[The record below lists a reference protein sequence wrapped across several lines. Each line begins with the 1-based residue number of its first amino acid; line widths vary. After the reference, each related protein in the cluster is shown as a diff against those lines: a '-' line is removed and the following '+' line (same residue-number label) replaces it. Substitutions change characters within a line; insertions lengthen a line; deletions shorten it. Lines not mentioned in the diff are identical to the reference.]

1 MSNQTEFKTSKFS
14 GLGNEILLVDLIR
27 QSGRID
33 SDSVKKIVA
42 NNQVQFDQL
51 ISIKAPCLPDLDF
64 SATIFNRD
72 GSKAENCINGARCF
86 GKYIFDTGL
95 LNKPQLLVG
104 IEENI
109 WKISNP
115 EKNTY
120 AVEQEIS
127 DPNLGEELL
136 PKSDS
141 SGLHSLN
148 LEGDNLEIGFVNL
161 GNPHAINFTTGI
173 KTMPLDKWGKNIQES
188 KFFPDGVNLTLA
200 EMISPNEV
208 NIRVFERGVGETLAC
223 GSGACATVVIGV
235 QLGYLQ
241 KEVTVNFKTGSLSI
255 KYDPNNQVLTAIG
268 PAVFLEETSILI

>member
-1 MSNQTEFKTSKFS
+1 MSSQAELKTSKFS

-51 ISIKAPCLPDLDF
+51 ISIEAPSLPDLDF
-64 SATIFNRD
+64 SVTIYNKD

-95 LNKPQLLVG
+95 LNKPELLVG
-104 IEENI
+104 IEENT

-115 EKNTY
+115 EKDTY

-136 PKSDS
+136 PKSNS
-141 SGLHSLN
+141 SGLHSLD
-148 LEGDNLEIGFVNL
+148 LEGDNLEIGFVNV

-173 KTMPLDKWGKNIQES
+173 KTMPLDKWGKSIQES
-188 KFFPDGVNLTLA
+188 KSFPDGVNLTLA

-208 NIRVFERGVGETLAC
+208 DIRVFERGVGETLAC
-223 GSGACATVVIGV
+223 GSGACATVIIGV
-235 QLGYLQ
+235 QLNYLQ
-241 KEVTVNFKTGSLSI
+241 KEATVNFKTGSLSI
-255 KYDPNNQVLTAIG
+255 KYDPDNQVFISTGSAD
-268 PAVFLEETSILI
+268 FLEETSILI

>member
-27 QSGRID
+27 QSGCID
-33 SDSVKKIVA
+33 SDLVKKIVE

-51 ISIKAPCLPDLDF
+51 ISIEAPSLPDLDF

-95 LNKPQLLVG
+95 LNKPELLVG

-115 EKNTY
+115 QKNTY
-120 AVEQEIS
+120 AVEQRIS
-127 DPNLGEELL
+127 DHNLGKELL
-136 PKSDS
+136 QKSNS
-141 SGLHSLN
+141 SGLHSLDI
-148 LEGDNLEIGFVNL
+148 EGDNLEIGFVNL
-161 GNPHAINFTTGI
+161 GNPHAINFTAGI
-173 KTMPLDKWGKNIQES
+173 NTMPLDKWGKSIQES
-188 KFFPDGVNLTLA
+188 KSFPNGVNLTLA

-208 NIRVFERGVGETLAC
+208 DIRVFERGVGETLAC

>member
-1 MSNQTEFKTSKFS
+1 MSSQTELKTSKFS

-51 ISIKAPCLPDLDF
+51 ISIEAPSLPDLDF

-95 LNKPQLLVG
+95 LNKPELLVG

-115 EKNTY
+115 QKNTY
-120 AVEQEIS
+120 AVEQRIS
-127 DPNLGEELL
+127 DPNLGKELL
-136 PKSDS
+136 PKSNT
-141 SGLHSLN
+141 SGLHSLD

-173 KTMPLDKWGKNIQES
+173 KTMPLDKWGKSIQES
-188 KFFPDGVNLTLA
+188 KSFPNGVNLTLA

-208 NIRVFERGVGETLAC
+208 YIRVFERGVGETLAC

>member
-1 MSNQTEFKTSKFS
+1 MSSQTELKTSKFS

-51 ISIKAPCLPDLDF
+51 ISIEAPSLPDLDF

-95 LNKPQLLVG
+95 LNKPELLVG

-136 PKSDS
+136 PKSNS
-141 SGLHSLN
+141 SGLHSLD
-148 LEGDNLEIGFVNL
+148 LEGDNLEIVFVNL
-161 GNPHAINFTTGI
+161 GNPHAIYFTTGI
-173 KTMPLDKWGKNIQES
+173 KTMPLDKWGQNIQES
-188 KFFPDGVNLTLA
+188 KFFPNGVNLTLA

-241 KEVTVNFKTGSLSI
+241 KEATVNFKTGSLSI
-255 KYDPNNQVLTAIG
+255 KYDSDNQVLTAKG
-268 PAVFLEETSILI
+268 PADFLEETSILI

>member
-1 MSNQTEFKTSKFS
+1 MSSQTELKTSKFS

-51 ISIKAPCLPDLDF
+51 ISIEAPSLPDLDF

-86 GKYIFDTGL
+86 GKYIFDTEL
-95 LNKPQLLVG
+95 LNKSELLVG
-104 IEENI
+104 IEENT

-136 PKSDS
+136 PKSNS
-141 SGLHSLN
+141 LGLHSLD

-173 KTMPLDKWGKNIQES
+173 KTMPLDKWGKSIQES
-188 KFFPDGVNLTLA
+188 KSFPDGVNLTLA
-200 EMISPNEV
+200 EMISANKV
-208 NIRVFERGVGETLAC
+208 DIRVFERGVGETLAC

-241 KEVTVNFKTGSLSI
+241 KEATVNFKTGSLAI
-255 KYDPNNQVLTAIG
+255 KYDPDNQVLTATG
-268 PAVFLEETSILI
+268 SADFLEETSILI

>member
-27 QSGRID
+27 QSGYID
-33 SDSVKKIVA
+33 SDSVKKLVA
-42 NNQVQFDQL
+42 KNQVQFDQL
-51 ISIKAPCLPDLDF
+51 ISIEAPSLPDLDF

-95 LNKPQLLVG
+95 LNKPELLVG

-115 EKNTY
+115 QKNTY
-120 AVEQEIS
+120 AVEQRIS
-127 DPNLGEELL
+127 DPNLGKELL
-136 PKSDS
+136 PKSNT
-141 SGLHSLN
+141 SGLHSLD

-173 KTMPLDKWGKNIQES
+173 NTMPLDKWGKSIQES
-188 KFFPDGVNLTLA
+188 KSFPNGVNLTLA
-200 EMISPNEV
+200 EMISPNKV

-241 KEVTVNFKTGSLSI
+241 KEATVNFKTGSLSI
-255 KYDPNNQVLTAIG
+255 KYDPDSQVLTAIG
-268 PAVFLEETSILI
+268 PADFLEETSILI

>member
-1 MSNQTEFKTSKFS
+1 MSNQAELKTSKFS

-27 QSGRID
+27 QSGCID

-51 ISIKAPCLPDLDF
+51 ISIEAPSLPDLDF

-86 GKYIFDTGL
+86 GKYIFDTEL
-95 LNKPQLLVG
+95 LHKSELLVG
-104 IEENI
+104 IEENT

-136 PKSDS
+136 PKSNS
-141 SGLHSLN
+141 LGLHSLD

-173 KTMPLDKWGKNIQES
+173 KTMPLDKWGKSIQES
-188 KFFPDGVNLTLA
+188 KSFPDGVNLTLA
-200 EMISPNEV
+200 EMISPNKV
-208 NIRVFERGVGETLAC
+208 DIRVFERGVGETLAC

-241 KEVTVNFKTGSLSI
+241 KEATVNFKTGSLAI
-255 KYDPNNQVLTAIG
+255 KYDPDNQVLTATG
-268 PAVFLEETSILI
+268 SADFLEETSILI

>member
-1 MSNQTEFKTSKFS
+1 MSNQAEFKTNKFS

-27 QSGRID
+27 QSGHID

-42 NNQVQFDQL
+42 ENQAQFDQL
-51 ISIKAPCLPDLDF
+51 ISIEAPSLPNLDF
-64 SATIFNRD
+64 SATIFNKD

-86 GKYIFDTGL
+86 GKYIFDTRL
-95 LNKPQLLVG
+95 LNKPELLVG

-115 EKNTY
+115 EKNIY

-127 DPNLGEELL
+127 NPNLGEELL
-136 PKSDS
+136 PKSNS
-141 SGLHSLN
+141 SGLHSLD

-173 KTMPLDKWGKNIQES
+173 KTMPLDKWGQNIQES
-188 KFFPDGVNLTLA
+188 KFFPNGVNLTLA

-241 KEVTVNFKTGSLSI
+241 KEATVNFKTGSLSI
-255 KYDPNNQVLTAIG
+255 KYDSDNEVLTAKG
-268 PAVFLEETSILI
+268 PADFLEETSILI

>member
-1 MSNQTEFKTSKFS
+1 MSNQAEFKTNKFS

-27 QSGRID
+27 QSGHID

-42 NNQVQFDQL
+42 ENQAQFDQL
-51 ISIKAPCLPDLDF
+51 ISIEAPSLPNLDF
-64 SATIFNRD
+64 SATIFNKD

-95 LNKPQLLVG
+95 LNKPELLVG

-115 EKNTY
+115 EKNIY

-127 DPNLGEELL
+127 NPNLGEELL
-136 PKSDS
+136 PKSNS
-141 SGLHSLN
+141 SGLHSLD

-173 KTMPLDKWGKNIQES
+173 KTLPLDKWGKNIQES
-188 KFFPDGVNLTLA
+188 KFFPNGINLTLA
-200 EMISPNEV
+200 EMISPNKV

-241 KEVTVNFKTGSLSI
+241 KEATVNFKTGSLSI
-255 KYDPNNQVLTAIG
+255 KYDSDNQVLTAKG
-268 PAVFLEETSILI
+268 PADFLEETSILI

>member
-1 MSNQTEFKTSKFS
+1 MSNQAELKTSKFS

-86 GKYIFDTGL
+86 GKYIFDTEL
-95 LNKPQLLVG
+95 LNKSELLVG
-104 IEENI
+104 IEENT

-136 PKSDS
+136 PKSNS
-141 SGLHSLN
+141 LGLHSLD

-173 KTMPLDKWGKNIQES
+173 KTMPLDKWGQNIQGS

-223 GSGACATVVIGV
+223 GSGACATVVIGF
-235 QLGYLQ
+235 QLGFLQ
-241 KEVTVNFKTGSLSI
+241 KKATVNFKTGSLSI
-255 KYDPNNQVLTAIG
+255 KYDSDNQVLTAKG
-268 PAVFLEETSILI
+268 PADFLEETSILI

>member
-1 MSNQTEFKTSKFS
+1 MSNQAELKTSKFS

-27 QSGRID
+27 QSGCID

-51 ISIKAPCLPDLDF
+51 ISIEAPSLPDLDF

-95 LNKPQLLVG
+95 LNKPELLVG

-115 EKNTY
+115 QKNTY
-120 AVEQEIS
+120 AVEQRIS
-127 DPNLGEELL
+127 DPNLGKELL
-136 PKSDS
+136 PKSNT
-141 SGLHSLN
+141 SGLHSLD

-161 GNPHAINFTTGI
+161 GNPHAINFTAGI
-173 KTMPLDKWGKNIQES
+173 NTMPLDKWGKSIQES
-188 KFFPDGVNLTLA
+188 KSFPNGVNLTLA

-208 NIRVFERGVGETLAC
+208 DIRVFERGVGETLAC
-223 GSGACATVVIGV
+223 GSGACATVVMGV

-255 KYDPNNQVLTAIG
+255 KYDPNKQVLTAIG

>member
-1 MSNQTEFKTSKFS
+1 MSSQVELKTSKFS

-27 QSGRID
+27 QSGYID
-33 SDSVKKIVA
+33 SDSVKKLVA
-42 NNQVQFDQL
+42 KNQVQFDQL
-51 ISIKAPCLPDLDF
+51 ISIEAPSLPDLDF

-95 LNKPQLLVG
+95 LNKPELLVG

-115 EKNTY
+115 QKNTY
-120 AVEQEIS
+120 AVEQRIS
-127 DPNLGEELL
+127 DPNLGKELL
-136 PKSDS
+136 PKSNT
-141 SGLHSLN
+141 SGLHSLD

-161 GNPHAINFTTGI
+161 GNPHAINFTAGI
-173 KTMPLDKWGKNIQES
+173 NTMPLDKWGKSIQES
-188 KFFPDGVNLTLA
+188 KSFPNGVNLTLA

-208 NIRVFERGVGETLAC
+208 DIRVFERGVGETLAC

-241 KEVTVNFKTGSLSI
+241 KEATVNFKTGSLSI

>member
-1 MSNQTEFKTSKFS
+1 MSNQAELKTSKFS

-27 QSGRID
+27 QSGCID

-51 ISIKAPCLPDLDF
+51 ISIEAPSLPDLDF

-95 LNKPQLLVG
+95 LNKPELLVG

-120 AVEQEIS
+120 AVEQKIS
-127 DPNLGEELL
+127 NPHLGKELL
-136 PKSDS
+136 PKSNS
-141 SGLHSLN
+141 SGLHSLD

-173 KTMPLDKWGKNIQES
+173 KTMPLDKWGESIQES
-188 KFFPDGVNLTLA
+188 KSFPDGVNLTLA
-200 EMISPNEV
+200 EMISPNKV

-235 QLGYLQ
+235 QLSYLQ
-241 KEVTVNFKTGSLSI
+241 KEATVNFKTGSLSI
-255 KYDPNNQVLTAIG
+255 KYDSDNQVLTAKG
-268 PAVFLEETSILI
+268 PADFLEETSILI

>member
-1 MSNQTEFKTSKFS
+1 MSNQAKLKTSKFS

-27 QSGRID
+27 QSGRIG

-42 NNQVQFDQL
+42 ENQVQFDQL
-51 ISIKAPCLPDLDF
+51 ILIEAPSLADLDF
-64 SATIFNRD
+64 GATIFNKD

-95 LNKPQLLVG
+95 LNKPELLVG
-104 IEENI
+104 IEGNT

-115 EKNTY
+115 KKNTY

-127 DPNLGEELL
+127 DPKLGEELL
-136 PKSDS
+136 PKSNS
-141 SGLHSLN
+141 SGLHSLE
-148 LEGDNLEIGFVNL
+148 LGGDILEIGFVNL

-173 KTMPLDKWGKNIQES
+173 KTMPLDKWGQNIQES

-223 GSGACATVVIGV
+223 GSGACATVVIGF
-235 QLGYLQ
+235 QLGFLQ
-241 KEVTVNFKTGSLSI
+241 KKATVNFKTGSLSI
-255 KYDPNNQVLTAIG
+255 KYDSDNQALTAKG
-268 PAVFLEETSILI
+268 PADFIEETTILI

>member
-1 MSNQTEFKTSKFS
+1 MSNQAELKTSKFS

-27 QSGRID
+27 QSGCID

-51 ISIKAPCLPDLDF
+51 ISIEAPSLPDLDF

-95 LNKPQLLVG
+95 LNKPELLVG
-104 IEENI
+104 IEENT

-136 PKSDS
+136 PKSNS
-141 SGLHSLN
+141 LGLHSLD

-173 KTMPLDKWGKNIQES
+173 KTMPLDKWGKSIQES
-188 KFFPDGVNLTLA
+188 KSFPDGVNLTLA
-200 EMISPNEV
+200 EMISTNKV
-208 NIRVFERGVGETLAC
+208 DIRVFERGVGETLAC

-255 KYDPNNQVLTAIG
+255 KYDPNKQVLTAIG

>member
-1 MSNQTEFKTSKFS
+1 MSSQTELKTSKFS

-51 ISIKAPCLPDLDF
+51 ISIEAPSLPDLDF

-86 GKYIFDTGL
+86 GKYIFDTEL
-95 LNKPQLLVG
+95 LNKSELLVG
-104 IEENI
+104 IEENT

-136 PKSDS
+136 PKSNS
-141 SGLHSLN
+141 LGLHSLD

-173 KTMPLDKWGKNIQES
+173 KTMPLDKWGKSIQES
-188 KFFPDGVNLTLA
+188 KSFPDGVNLTLA
-200 EMISPNEV
+200 EMISANKV
-208 NIRVFERGVGETLAC
+208 DIRVFERGVGETLAC

-241 KEVTVNFKTGSLSI
+241 REATVNFKTGSLAI
-255 KYDPNNQVLTAIG
+255 KYDPDNQVLTATG
-268 PAVFLEETSILI
+268 SADFLEETSILI

>member
-1 MSNQTEFKTSKFS
+1 MSSQAELKTSKFS

-51 ISIKAPCLPDLDF
+51 ISIEAPSFPDLDF
-64 SATIFNRD
+64 SATIYNKD

-95 LNKPQLLVG
+95 LNKPELLVG
-104 IEENI
+104 IEENT

-115 EKNTY
+115 EKDTY

-136 PKSDS
+136 PKSNS
-141 SGLHSLN
+141 SGLHSLD
-148 LEGDNLEIGFVNL
+148 LEGDNLEIGFVNV

-173 KTMPLDKWGKNIQES
+173 KTMPLDKWGKSIQES
-188 KFFPDGVNLTLA
+188 KSFPDGVNLTLA

-208 NIRVFERGVGETLAC
+208 DIRVFERGVGETLAC

-235 QLGYLQ
+235 QLNYLQ
-241 KEVTVNFKTGSLSI
+241 KEATVNFKTGSLSI
-255 KYDPNNQVLTAIG
+255 KYDPDNQVLTAKG
-268 PAVFLEETSILI
+268 PADFLEETTILI